1 MRRHRWHCKTVLSGQ
16 LTDLR
21 QPWGFLGLMGTRGYN
36 RTNRAEGAALDE
48 RVEDPRESLEP
59 DPRAAIEPDDE
70 VVIDPVFVV
79 TQTFPARP
87 SSLPDIR
94 EFVRRY
100 LAESPLTPRGHQQ
113 LHHAV
118 LNALLDAA
126 GPDGGQIQVCF
137 RIFPDGVEVDVLRGP
152 ATVGASFP
160 SVRRDRPE
168 HRSFAEW
175 ISSVL
180 KREGLSQEAAARQ
193 LGVSVKTVSR
203 WVGGETEPRLREL
216 RRIHE
221 VFGEAPLG

>member
-1 MRRHRWHCKTVLSGQ
+1 L
-16 LTDLR
+16 
-21 QPWGFLGLMGTRGYN
+21 
-36 RTNRAEGAALDE
+36 AE
-48 RVEDPRESLEP
+48 RVGDPVG
-59 DPRAAIEPDDE
+59 RAPDDARSMAQPTE
-70 VVIDPVFVV
+70 SVIVDPVFVV

-87 SSLPDIR
+87 SSIPDIR
-94 EFVRRY
+94 DFVLRY
-100 LAESPLTPRGHQQ
+100 LRDAPLTPEGSQQ
-113 LHHAV
+113 VHHAV
-118 LNALLDAA
+118 LTALLDAA
-126 GPDGGQIQVCF
+126 SPDGGQLQVCF

-152 ATVGASFP
+152 ATAGSP
-160 SVRRDRPE
+160 IPQVRRDRPD

-175 ISSVL
+175 LSGML

>member
-1 MRRHRWHCKTVLSGQ
+1 MEDHARDLGRR
-16 LTDLR
+16 DL
-21 QPWGFLGLMGTRGYN
+21 G
-36 RTNRAEGAALDE
+36 
-48 RVEDPRESLEP
+48 EP
-59 DPRAAIEPDDE
+59 EAS

-87 SSLPDIR
+87 SSIPDIR
-94 EFVRRY
+94 ELVLRY
-100 LAESPLTPRGHQQ
+100 LRDAPLSPQGSQQ

-118 LNALLDAA
+118 LTALLDAA
-126 GPDGGQIQVCF
+126 SPDGGQIQVCF

-152 ATVGASFP
+152 TSAGTFP
-160 SVRRDRPE
+160 PVRRDRPD

-175 ISSVL
+175 LSEVL

-221 VFGEAPLG
+221 VFGEAPIG

>member
-1 MRRHRWHCKTVLSGQ
+1 L
-16 LTDLR
+16 
-21 QPWGFLGLMGTRGYN
+21 
-36 RTNRAEGAALDE
+36 AE
-48 RVEDPRESLEP
+48 RVGEPRP
-59 DPRAAIEPDDE
+59 DRVPDDDRE
-70 VVIDPVFVV
+70 LGQPVESVVIDPVFVV

-87 SSLPDIR
+87 SSIPDIR
-94 EFVRRY
+94 EFVLRY
-100 LAESPLTPRGHQQ
+100 LRHAPLTPEGSQQ

-118 LNALLDAA
+118 LAALLEAA
-126 GPDGGQIQVCF
+126 SPDGGQIQVCF

-152 ATVGASFP
+152 ASDGSSFP
-160 SVRRDRPE
+160 QVRRDRPE

-175 ISSVL
+175 LSEML

-221 VFGEAPLG
+221 VFGEAPIG